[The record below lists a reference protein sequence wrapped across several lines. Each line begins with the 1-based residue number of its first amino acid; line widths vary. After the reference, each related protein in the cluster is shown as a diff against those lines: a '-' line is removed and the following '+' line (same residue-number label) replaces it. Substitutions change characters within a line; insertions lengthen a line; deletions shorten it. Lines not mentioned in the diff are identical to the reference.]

1 VLIAA
6 GLLARNA
13 RKRGLTTKP
22 WVKTSLAP
30 GSRVVTDYLN
40 KAGLSD
46 DLDALGFYTVG
57 YGCTTC
63 IGNSGPLRPEISD
76 AVKAGDVIAAS
87 VLSGNRNFEGRVHP
101 EVKMNFLASPPLV
114 VAYALAGSMTID
126 LTTEPLGTGS
136 DGKPVYLKD
145 IWPTPGEIQEFIAK
159 SVDAAM
165 FKKSYAS
172 VFAGDENW
180 NAIRLPSGK
189 IYA

>member
-1 VLIAA
+1 M
-6 GLLARNA
+6 
-13 RKRGLTTKP
+13 
-22 WVKTSLAP
+22 
-30 GSRVVTDYLN
+30 
-40 KAGLSD
+40 
-46 DLDALGFYTVG
+46 
-57 YGCTTC
+57 
-63 IGNSGPLRPEISD
+63 
-76 AVKAGDVIAAS
+76 IAAS

-126 LTTEPLGTGS
+126 LTTEPLATGS

-145 IWPTPGEIQEFIAK
+145 IWPTPAEIQEFIAK
-159 SVDAAM
+159 SVDSAM

-189 IYA
+189 IYAWDEKSTYVKNPPYFVGMTMKPGAVTDVRGARVLAHPRRLRHHGPHLARRRYFQDQPGGEIPRVARCAAEGLQLLRRTSWQP